1 MTVRNWPL
9 ATFGITI
16 FAIGIA
22 VFFNARGI
30 QGGFGYDAVGPA
42 VFPMIIGG
50 GFMVAA
56 VMICLESL
64 GVDADASDGDEKT
77 NVWPVIVISAA
88 VLIEALLIKK
98 AGWVPMAT
106 VVFVA
111 GAWAFGDRRLLLN
124 TVFGLVLSGFILF
137 AFNWGLGL
145 DLPLGILAP
154 ILPANQ

>member
-1 MTVRNWPL
+1 MTVKNWPL
-9 ATFGITI
+9 AKFGITI
-16 FAIGIA
+16 FAIGVA
-22 VFFNARGI
+22 VFLNARGI

-50 GFMVAA
+50 GFVVAA
-56 VMICLESL
+56 ILICLESL
-64 GVDADASDGDEKT
+64 SLESVEDSPEKT
-77 NVWPVIVISAA
+77 NIWPVIVISAA

-111 GAWAFGDRRLLLN
+111 GTWAFGDRRLLLN
-124 TVFGLVLSGFILF
+124 TVIGLVLSCIILF